1 MPDSKFNI
9 YTFAALFL
17 VLIIDGMGIGLVF
30 PIVGPLFID
39 KGGIVS
45 TAMSIFWRDFWYGIT
60 LASFPVLMFFGAP
73 FLGDLSDH
81 IGRKK
86 VLLICLYGTALGLLV
101 SSYGI
106 AAKSLVWLVLGRAFA
121 GFLCGSQA
129 LAQAAIVDMSTSE
142 QKATNLS
149 LISLASCVG
158 FAFGPFLSGA
168 LVTQTLV
175 SKYGFI
181 APFFVAA
188 LLAFLNGTVL
198 LFTFNETFYPK
209 LAQKLHIT
217 KGLDVFIS
225 AFTNKGI
232 RLLAL
237 VYLIAELGWAIYFQF
252 VPLYLIKKYSYTGG
266 QISHLMTFMGVLFGV
281 TLLWI
286 VRFTNKYISPNRG
299 IYYFF
304 LLNAIGCFVM
314 LFGSEWSVWLSAV
327 PACIGGA
334 LFYVALLTLFS
345 DAVDKNAQGWV
356 MGVFAAVAAFSW
368 SVGGMLSG
376 TLDMLGIYAPFI
388 IAGGLFFMAML
399 VMILSVKIKKA

>member
-1 MPDSKFNI
+1 MADSKFNI

-45 TAMSIFWRDFWYGIT
+45 SAMSIFWRDFWYGIT

-101 SSYGI
+101 SGYGI
-106 AAKSLVWLVLGRAFA
+106 VAKSLVWLVVGRAFA

-129 LAQAAIVDMSTSE
+129 LAQAAIVDMSTPSR
-142 QKATNLS
+142 KAINLS

-158 FAFGPFLSGA
+158 FVFGPFLSGM
-168 LVTQTLV
+168 LITQNLV

-181 APFFVAA
+181 APFIVAA
-188 LLAFLNGTVL
+188 FLALLNGTL
-198 LFTFNETFYPK
+198 LLLTFKETFYPK
-209 LAQKLHIT
+209 LTQKLRLT
-217 KGLDVFIS
+217 KGVEVFAS
-225 AFTNKGI
+225 AFTNKSI
-232 RLLAL
+232 RVLAL

-252 VPLYLIKKYSYTGG
+252 VPLYLIKRYSYTGT
-266 QISHLMTFMGVLFGV
+266 QIGHLVAFMGVLFCV

-286 VRFTNKYISPNRG
+286 VRITDKYIAPQRG
-299 IYYFF
+299 VYYFF
-304 LLNAIGCFVM
+304 LLNAIGCFMV
-314 LFGSEWSVWLSAV
+314 LFGGEWSIWLGAV
-327 PACIGGA
+327 PTCIASG
-334 LFYVALLTLFS
+334 LYYVALLTLFS
-345 DAVDKNAQGWV
+345 NAVDKDEQGWV

-368 SVGGMLSG
+368 SIGGVLTG
-376 TLDMLGIYAPFI
+376 ILDTLGIYAPFVI
-388 IAGGLFFMAML
+388 SGGLALVAML
-399 VMILSVKIKKA
+399 VMAGNKTIKN